1 MPSYDIVDGVI
12 KGMYCI
18 EDNSKSK
25 KIKVQLLGSGPMLN
39 EVYKAKEILK
49 NDWDIDS
56 SIWSVTSY
64 SELHKEA
71 EDIYRWNNLHPNSPS
86 KKSYLEKCLQFTNGP
101 VVAVSDYVKLVAEQI
116 APYIDCP
123 FISLGTDGFGRSETR
138 EKLRDFFE
146 VNKYYIVLSTI
157 NLLYKNGILRKD
169 YLNKAIKKY
178 KIDINKPNP
187 KSI

>member
-1 MPSYDIVDGVI
+1 MPENIFQLI
-12 KGMYCI
+12 HINKRT
-18 EDNSKSK
+18 K
-25 KIKVQLLGSGPMLN
+25 KIDTGNANICEYSLGP
-39 EVYKAKEILK
+39 EILQ

-56 SIWSVTSY
+56 TIWSVTSY

-71 EDIYRWNNLHPNSPS
+71 EDIDRWNNLHPNSPR
-86 KKSYLEKCLQFTNGP
+86 KKSYLEKCLKINNGP
-101 VVAVSDYVKLVAEQI
+101 VIAVSDYVKLVAEQI

-138 EKLRDFFE
+138 ERLRDFFE

-157 NLLYKNGILRKD
+157 NLLCKNGILRKES
-169 YLNKAIKKY
+169 LNKAIKKY

>member
-1 MPSYDIVDGVI
+1 MADVP
-12 KGMYCI
+12 
-18 EDNSKSK
+18 
-25 KIKVQLLGSGPMLN
+25 LN
-39 EVYKAKEILK
+39 ELESTKAKNKPITVGARLREERLSRGIKRSEIAIK
-49 NDWDIDS
+49 
-56 SIWSVTSY
+56 
-64 SELHKEA
+64 LH
-71 EDIYRWNNLHPNSPS
+71 ITNHYV
-86 KKSYLEKCLQFTNGP
+86 KCLEANNGP
-101 VVAVSDYVKLVAEQI
+101 IVAVSDYVKLVAEQI

-169 YLNKAIKKY
+169 SLNKAIKKY